1 MAHPR
6 SIFACLVA
14 LLSAAVT
21 PALAQKQGG
30 TLKFYFFD
38 SPATMSIH
46 EESTVAGQGPM
57 MGVFNNL
64 VMYDQAIE
72 QSGLKTIV
80 PDLASE
86 WAWDQAGTNLTF
98 KLRSGVKWH
107 DGKPFGARDVKC
119 TWDLLMGKEGPN
131 GESLRVNPRKTW
143 YGNLQEVVVEA
154 DDRVTFRL
162 KRPQPAFIA
171 LIASGFSPV
180 YPCHVNP
187 AEMRRRPIGT
197 GPFRFVEFKPNEIM
211 KVARNKDYWKKDRPW
226 LDAIEYRVIKN
237 QSTGMLT
244 FVAGDVDVT
253 SPYYFQVPM
262 LNDIKAQVPTAV
274 CQLKASNVQRNVLI
288 NREAPPFDNADLRR
302 AVALTVDRKAFID
315 TLTQGAGS
323 IGGALLAPPEG
334 VWGMPEDIMRKLPGY
349 DPDVAK
355 NREEARKLM
364 AKAGYGPDKRLK
376 IKVTTRNISVYRD
389 PAVILI
395 DQLKQIW
402 IDAELEPIDTTQWYP
417 RVRKRDYAIGMNLTG
432 NGLDEPDQAFYE
444 NYVCGSESNWDGY
457 CNPEID
463 KAIEAQSR
471 EPDQEKRK
479 NMVWDIERRLA
490 EDVARPVLYH
500 NRSGTCWHPYV
511 KGFSPMINS
520 IYNGMRMEDVWLDR

>member
-1 MAHPR
+1 
-6 SIFACLVA
+6 
-14 LLSAAVT
+14 
-21 PALAQKQGG
+21 
-30 TLKFYFFD
+30 
-38 SPATMSIH
+38 
-46 EESTVAGQGPM
+46 
-57 MGVFNNL
+57 
-64 VMYDQAIE
+64 
-72 QSGLKTIV
+72 
-80 PDLASE
+80 
-86 WAWDQAGTNLTF
+86 
-98 KLRSGVKWH
+98 
-107 DGKPFGARDVKC
+107 
-119 TWDLLMGKEGPN
+119 
-131 GESLRVNPRKTW
+131 
-143 YGNLQEVVVEA
+143 
-154 DDRVTFRL
+154 
-162 KRPQPAFIA
+162 
-171 LIASGFSPV
+171 
-180 YPCHVNP
+180 
-187 AEMRRRPIGT
+187 MRRRPVGT

-226 LDAIEYRVIKN
+226 LHAVEYRVIKN

-262 LNDIKAQVPTAV
+262 LRDIKAQVPDAV

-444 NYVCGSESNWDGY
+444 NYVCGSDSNWDGY
-457 CNPEID
+457 CKSRDRPGD
-463 KAIEAQSR
+463 RGAVARARPGEAQDDGVGHRAAAGRGRRAAGAVPQPFGDVLAPLR
-471 EPDQEKRK
+471 EGVLADDQFHLQR
-479 NMVWDIERRLA
+479 DA
-490 EDVARPVLYH
+490 DGGCVA
-500 NRSGTCWHPYV
+500 G
-511 KGFSPMINS
+511 
-520 IYNGMRMEDVWLDR
+520 